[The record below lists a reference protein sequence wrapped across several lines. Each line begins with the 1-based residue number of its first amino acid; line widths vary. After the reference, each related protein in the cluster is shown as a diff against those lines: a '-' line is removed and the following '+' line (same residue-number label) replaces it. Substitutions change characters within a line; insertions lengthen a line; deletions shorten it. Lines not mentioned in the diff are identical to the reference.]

1 MEKLAEKLKEL
12 RIEKGLSQREVSS
25 ALGMTRN
32 AFTNYENGY
41 REPSLENLK
50 KICQFF
56 DVSVILQI
64 IGRDNNAEERFL
76 HTRGMMNCFV
86 SGTGI
91 RIWRT

>member
-56 DVSVILQI
+56 DVSA
-64 IGRDNNAEERFL
+64 DFL
-76 HTRGMMNCFV
+76 LGLKDF
-86 SGTGI
+86 
-91 RIWRT
+91 

>member
-41 REPSLENLK
+41 REPSLDNLK

-56 DVSVILQI
+56 DVSADYLLGLKDFYKHLNRPRLQACPKA
-64 IGRDNNAEERFL
+64 RRLQVWF
-76 HTRGMMNCFV
+76 R
-86 SGTGI
+86 
-91 RIWRT
+91 RR

>member
-41 REPSLENLK
+41 REPSLDNLK
-50 KICQFF
+50 KSCQFF
-56 DVSVILQI
+56 DVSADYLL
-64 IGRDNNAEERFL
+64 GLKDF
-76 HTRGMMNCFV
+76 
-86 SGTGI
+86 
-91 RIWRT
+91 

>member
-41 REPSLENLK
+41 SEPSLDNLK

-56 DVSVILQI
+56 DVSADYLL
-64 IGRDNNAEERFL
+64 GLKDF
-76 HTRGMMNCFV
+76 
-86 SGTGI
+86 
-91 RIWRT
+91 

>member
-41 REPSLENLK
+41 REPSLDNLK

-56 DVSVILQI
+56 DVSADYLL
-64 IGRDNNAEERFL
+64 GLKDF
-76 HTRGMMNCFV
+76 
-86 SGTGI
+86 
-91 RIWRT
+91 

>member
-12 RIEKGLSQREVSS
+12 RIEKGLSQREDSS

-41 REPSLENLK
+41 REPSLDNLK

-56 DVSVILQI
+56 DVSGDYLL
-64 IGRDNNAEERFL
+64 GLKDF
-76 HTRGMMNCFV
+76 
-86 SGTGI
+86 
-91 RIWRT
+91 

>member
-1 MEKLAEKLKEL
+1 MENLAEKLKEL

-56 DVSVILQI
+56 DVSADYLL
-64 IGRDNNAEERFL
+64 GLKDF
-76 HTRGMMNCFV
+76 
-86 SGTGI
+86 
-91 RIWRT
+91 

>member
-1 MEKLAEKLKEL
+1 MKERLLPEKLKEL

-41 REPSLENLK
+41 REPSLDNLK

-56 DVSVILQI
+56 DVSADYLL
-64 IGRDNNAEERFL
+64 GLKDF
-76 HTRGMMNCFV
+76 
-86 SGTGI
+86 
-91 RIWRT
+91 

>member
-1 MEKLAEKLKEL
+1 MEKLDEKLKEL

-41 REPSLENLK
+41 REPSLDNLK

-56 DVSVILQI
+56 DVSADYLL
-64 IGRDNNAEERFL
+64 GLKDF
-76 HTRGMMNCFV
+76 
-86 SGTGI
+86 
-91 RIWRT
+91 

>member
-12 RIEKGLSQREVSS
+12 RIEKGLSQREVSR

-41 REPSLENLK
+41 REPSLDNLK

-56 DVSVILQI
+56 DVSADYLL
-64 IGRDNNAEERFL
+64 GLKDF
-76 HTRGMMNCFV
+76 
-86 SGTGI
+86 
-91 RIWRT
+91 